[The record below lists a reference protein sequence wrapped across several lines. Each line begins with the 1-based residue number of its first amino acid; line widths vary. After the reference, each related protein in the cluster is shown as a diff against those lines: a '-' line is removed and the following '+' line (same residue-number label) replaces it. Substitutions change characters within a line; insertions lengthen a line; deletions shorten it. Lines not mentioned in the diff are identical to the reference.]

1 MMTRSSLPALHR
13 EPCSTPPVGHA
24 PERQRAEVFPPPICV
39 VGMLMR
45 VVSVTGGG
53 DLREACYATE
63 VSHLCLPFLASLDG
77 LHGI

>member
-1 MMTRSSLPALHR
+1 MFLLAKGSWKGPWPSLGISICIH
-13 EPCSTPPVGHA
+13 
-24 PERQRAEVFPPPICV
+24 ERDDATWPICV

-63 VSHLCLPFLASLDG
+63 ISYLCLPVLASLDG